1 MPLLI
6 DGHSIE
12 TLRSHKV
19 LGLTIQNNL
28 KWDEHIYEIVSKA
41 SKRLHILRV
50 LRRSGIPPADLLT
63 VYIALIRSILEYS
76 CEVWHSSISCYLS
89 DKLEKIQKR
98 ALRIIYPEQTYK
110 DALLL
115 AGITK
120 LETRREDLCLKTLTK
135 ITRGGPLTQYVTQTR
150 SNEHNYFIRSLN
162 NLSTYK
168 CRTDRFKNSFLPNTI
183 KIANSK

>member
-1 MPLLI
+1 M
-6 DGHSIE
+6 
-12 TLRSHKV
+12 
-19 LGLTIQNNL
+19 
-28 KWDEHIYEIVSKA
+28 
-41 SKRLHILRV
+41 

-76 CEVWHSSISCYLS
+76 CEVWHSSVSCYLS

-120 LETRREDLCLKTLTK
+120 LETSREDLCLKTLTK

-168 CRTDRFKNSFLPNTI
+168 CRTDRHLTAI
-183 KIANSK
+183 KHHLILSYFFPSYCVSARTSIGRSIQY

>member
-1 MPLLI
+1 MKLNIKKCKELRVSFLEETPQLMPLLI
-6 DGHSIE
+6 DGHPIE

-19 LGLTIQNNL
+19 LELMIQNNL
-28 KWDEHIYEIVSKA
+28 KWDE
-41 SKRLHILRV
+41 HILRV
-50 LRRSGIPPADLLT
+50 LRRSGIPSADLLT
-63 VYIALIRSILEYS
+63 VYIALIRSILENS

-120 LETRREDLCLKTLTK
+120 LWTSREDLCLKTLTK

-150 SNEHNYFIRSLN
+150 SNEHN
-162 NLSTYK
+162 
-168 CRTDRFKNSFLPNTI
+168 
-183 KIANSK
+183 